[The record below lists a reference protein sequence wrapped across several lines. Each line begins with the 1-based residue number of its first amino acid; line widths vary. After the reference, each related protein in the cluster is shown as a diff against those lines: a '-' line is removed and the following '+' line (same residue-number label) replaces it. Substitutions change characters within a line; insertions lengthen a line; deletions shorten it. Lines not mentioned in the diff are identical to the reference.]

1 MDHKTILDINGEFK
15 LLEHTIRMKKL
26 ILSVAIV
33 LGSLSTFAQSS
44 KVKKVDKLETATN
57 VVEEKFTEIK
67 AEEVPEP
74 IQIALKTDYPEAVIE
89 KAFVN
94 EKKEF
99 KLEIKTGDQKA
110 TVYAD
115 ANGKWINK

>member
-1 MDHKTILDINGEFK
+1 
-15 LLEHTIRMKKL
+15 MKKL
-26 ILSVAIV
+26 ILSAVIV

-44 KVKKVDKLETATN
+44 TVKKTVNTETTTK
-57 VVEEKFTEIK
+57 VVEEKYIEIK
-67 AEEVPEP
+67 AEEVPEAL
-74 IQIALKTDYPEAVIE
+74 QAALKTAYPEAVVE

-99 KLEIKTGDQKA
+99 KLEIKNGDQKA

-115 ANGKWINK
+115 ADGNWIKK

>member
-1 MDHKTILDINGEFK
+1 
-15 LLEHTIRMKKL
+15 MKKL
-26 ILSVAIV
+26 ILSAAIV

-44 KVKKVDKLETATN
+44 TVKKVEKIETTTK
-57 VVEEKFTEIK
+57 VVKEKFTQIK
-67 AEEVPEP
+67 SEEVPEAV
-74 IQIALKTDYPEAVIE
+74 QVALKKAYPVAVIE

-99 KLEIKTGDQKA
+99 KLDIKNGDQKA

-115 ANGKWINK
+115 ADGNWIKK